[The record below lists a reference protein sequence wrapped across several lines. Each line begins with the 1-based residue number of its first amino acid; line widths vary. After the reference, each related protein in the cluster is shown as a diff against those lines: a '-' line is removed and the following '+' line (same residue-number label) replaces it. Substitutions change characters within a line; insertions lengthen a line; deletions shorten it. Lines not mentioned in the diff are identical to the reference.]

1 MPIWAGGVSSSL
13 SFCSQTYLF
22 FAILFFISCLVC
34 IGEQVGSVLS
44 IISIIGNIRHGTTP
58 QLISITVD
66 DKCTTFA
73 TLVLATGSQ
82 QYVPTLCCAL
92 QQSFYS
98 FVQWPFIWL
107 LGPALSH
114 SFTTNEAQAV
124 YASTFTLCR
133 FRCFTIDPCDIHIPF
148 TSFSLAWL
156 SFATP
161 ALGLTS
167 VSPCTRRTPLS
178 ISLLQTTDGNLV

>member
-1 MPIWAGGVSSSL
+1 MGWGCFFFLIFLFSNIPLFRYLVFHFMSRVYRRTGGQCL
-13 SFCSQTYLF
+13 IDYLDYRQHPSRDY
-22 FAILFFISCLVC
+22 ATAYLDNC
-34 IGEQVGSVLS
+34 GRQG
-44 IISIIGNIRHGTTP
+44 
-58 QLISITVD
+58 
-66 DKCTTFA
+66 TTFA
-73 TLVLATGSQ
+73 TLVHPRHRLTAICAK
-82 QYVPTLCCAL
+82 PLCCAL

-167 VSPCTRRTPLS
+167 VSPW
-178 ISLLQTTDGNLV
+178 